1 MRIDVRHFD
10 PADLDAI
17 EIQPRHAAGIVKLVA
32 EHPELKYLMRN
43 WGYTAWTPYGVPA
56 AICGVLPNGTA
67 WAILAAD
74 VRRVMVPLTR
84 AVRAVLTTHAKT
96 QGPVWADIDSTYP
109 EAVRWARAL
118 GFREQSAGR
127 WVFGCGS

>member
-1 MRIDVRHFD
+1 MRIDVRRFE

-17 EIQPRHAAGIVKLVA
+17 EIQPRHASGITALVA
-32 EHPELKYLMRN
+32 ERPGLKHLMRN

-67 WAILAAD
+67 WAILATD
-74 VRRVMVPLTR
+74 LKRFMVPISR
-84 AVRAVLTTHAKT
+84 AVRAVLKAHARE
-96 QGPVWADIDSTYP
+96 QGPVWADIDSTHP